1 LSETNF
7 PKSFPK
13 KEMNPKRHRILYVEK
28 PALVGGSVI
37 SLYELV
43 SGLDTSLY
51 EPIVLFYG
59 PNPYREQFRA
69 LGVKVITL
77 SEQAPSATPSAGP
90 QRDIAASLSRYGNWL
105 ATGYRA
111 AQKVYIATRRDWPMA
126 QRVAHLIRGKAID
139 LVHHNNSLRGNRATV
154 MAARLDGVP
163 QVCHVRLLL
172 PQLSLVERYLAR
184 SVNAFIYI
192 SKAVERSC
200 RNQGIPAD
208 RGQVVY
214 NPINVE
220 VFGQPDGVGELRAE
234 FGLAAQDQ
242 LISNIGR
249 LDWWKGHEYFLQAMA
264 EVIQSQPKTKALIV
278 GEPDSSRL
286 SQAYYQR
293 LQQLVTD
300 LQLSNHVIFTGFRT
314 DIPRIMAT
322 SDIVVHSSSE
332 PEPFGRAIVEA
343 MAAGRPV
350 VATAAGGPLDII
362 EDQVTG
368 LLVPPQNAA
377 LMAKAIQQLLQ
388 NHEQATMIG
397 QRAQQVAKERFSV
410 KQHVT
415 AVQRIYQKILA
426 PYP

>member
-1 LSETNF
+1 
-7 PKSFPK
+7 
-13 KEMNPKRHRILYVEK
+13 MNPKRHRILYVEQ
-28 PALVGGSVI
+28 PAFVGGAVI

-43 SGLDTSLY
+43 RGLDTSLY
-51 EPIVLFYG
+51 EPIMLFYG

-77 SEQAPSATPSAGP
+77 SEQAPTATPSAGS

-111 AQKVYIATRRDWPMA
+111 AQEVYVATRRDWPLA
-126 QRVAHLIRGKAID
+126 RRVAHVIRNKAID

-154 MAARLDGVP
+154 MAARLAGVP
-163 QVCHVRLLL
+163 QVCHMRMSLSRL
-172 PQLSLVERYLAR
+172 SFFKRSLAR
-184 SVNAFIYI
+184 FVNAFIYI

-200 RNQGIPAD
+200 RNQGIAAD
-208 RGQVVY
+208 KGQVVY

-264 EVIQSQPKTKALIV
+264 EVVQSQPDTKALIV
-278 GEPDSSRL
+278 GEPDSSHL

-300 LQLSNHVIFTGFRT
+300 LQLSHHVIFTGFRT
-314 DIPRIMAT
+314 DVPRIMAA
-322 SDIVVHSSSE
+322 SDIVVHSASE
-332 PEPFGRAIVEA
+332 PEAFGRVIVEA

-350 VATAAGGPLDII
+350 IATAAGGVLDII

-368 LLVPPQNAA
+368 LLVPPKNGA
-377 LMAKAIQQLLQ
+377 LMAKAVQQLLQ
-388 NHEQATMIG
+388 NREQARMIG

-410 KQHVT
+410 KQHRA